1 MVFWHQRRVRKE
13 ISNIVDD
20 ISKLGDIVNQ
30 VSQLFGYDAS
40 KVVYT
45 LSNLESLKAE
55 HAKYQA
61 WIEEVKTDYNGI
73 NQERSQLQN
82 VVASF
87 NQSLS
92 VYDQLSDMNFGL
104 KHLKL
109 LWNTILEIATANNIP
124 RYSSQRW
131 RKRIDKAKILFSEEM
146 GCRKNKLL
154 A

>member
-1 MVFWHQRRVRKE
+1 
-13 ISNIVDD
+13 
-20 ISKLGDIVNQ
+20 
-30 VSQLFGYDAS
+30 
-40 KVVYT
+40 VVYT

-124 RYSSQRW
+124 RYSSQR
-131 RKRIDKAKILFSEEM
+131 
-146 GCRKNKLL
+146 
-154 A
+154 